1 MKQSN
6 ISMNKFII
14 IMPCYNVA
22 KWVAL
27 NIQLTKQQSFSNFEC
42 HIINDGSTDNSE
54 DIILDNIKGDSR
66 FVYHKNKTNTGSSL
80 YSYYT
85 IFHKI
90 NPNDEDIIIWLDGD
104 DWFSSVFAL
113 QYLDQY
119 YDITKCW
126 MTYGT
131 YQIFPSG
138 NHGSHHCID
147 IPDEIHKNHSYRQW
161 MHVYSHLRT
170 HRAFLFKKLKESD
183 LIDSRSGKFYTEAT
197 DCAYLFSLA
206 ELCGSAERIKCI
218 KDILLVLNR
227 TNPNQAASNL
237 EKQKA
242 TEQHIRS
249 LPVKK
254 QLDNEF

>member
-1 MKQSN
+1 
-6 ISMNKFII
+6 
-14 IMPCYNVA
+14 MPCYNVA